1 MKGGRGI
8 VKSINIELFEDEL
21 SYILTGLELFSLNLN
36 NIWAVKKDTDEQ
48 ELRYHVVFYL
58 YQRLLSYSSD
68 FDKYVQI
75 KMPKPKNKF
84 KKVLHFK
91 I

>member
-1 MKGGRGI
+1 MKT
-8 VKSINIELFEDEL
+8 INIELFEDEL
-21 SYILTGLELFSLNLN
+21 SYILTVLELFSLNLN
-36 NIWAVKKDTDEQ
+36 NIWAVKKNTDEQ

-75 KMPKPKNKF
+75 KMPKPKNKL
-84 KKVLHFK
+84 KNVLHFK

>member
-1 MKGGRGI
+1 MKRGRGI

-36 NIWAVKKDTDEQ
+36 NIWAVKKDTEEQ
-48 ELRYHVVFYL
+48 ELRYHVIVYL

-68 FDKYVQI
+68 FDKFVQI
-75 KMPKPKNKF
+75 KMQKPKNKF
-84 KKVLHFK
+84 RKVLHFK